1 MSDRLAYEGPSAGT
15 SKGGVGTAK
24 GWKIIRVAL
33 VALALVWT
41 AYWAVPMLEA
51 VSAQTT
57 LGRSGIP
64 ASGLTAWQV
73 LEVFFVAAHYGIFWL
88 AGLAGL
94 SATGFATRQVLRRV

>member
-1 MSDRLAYEGPSAGT
+1 MSDRYAYEGPATGT
-15 SKGGVGTAK
+15 SKRGVAGAK
-24 GWKIIRVAL
+24 AWKVIRVVLIA
-33 VALALVWT
+33 VALAWT

-51 VSAQTT
+51 VGAQTT

-94 SATGFATRQVLRRV
+94 GATGFATRQVLRRA